1 MADGTGIGIREVSTE
16 GTSVVACRLKAIIDL
31 RRRCIT
37 VVHSRLVLVAGEDF
51 LTVTIGVEVGAM
63 LGVAVTKTGCG
74 ESTAVVVD
82 NHRAEADFIAAVP
95 VDVGNTEVVIAVSIP
110 RVAPA
115 VVVGPLPIEREL
127 MGGGIDAEG
136 LHVVLRVTAAAEEDE
151 RMTAIEERRTEVV
164 LRGAVTIAV
173 APVVGVAARKRIGH
187 PKRCGARANAIRFAR
202 SALHIEQILD
212 SGVGVG
218 TVGIVV
224 THRVA
229 RVHVHITNLGSRA
242 VGMMDNHVVGTTH
255 EHLGLSV
262 AVPVVANGVVLL
274 VRTAHHV
281 RSEVNPPEALA
292 LDVVNLEMIV
302 GGLVAL
308 GIYTRGVVVG
318 TVVALHDELRHTI
331 AREVGQRNVVDVA
344 IGGHVL
350 AVTRLHGGYGKFDV
364 LEVHA
369 GHSSTLLLLHTLHD
383 RCHLVLRAT
392 LAGSIYVVR
401 DAQRLVVEL
410 CAVAIEVVLGV
421 VILFAE
427 DSPADEGSAARLS
440 RNGHKSSV
448 ELVGHSLCVDGHRAC
463 HHHHDH

>member
-1 MADGTGIGIREVSTE
+1 
-16 GTSVVACRLKAIIDL
+16 
-31 RRRCIT
+31 
-37 VVHSRLVLVAGEDF
+37 
-51 LTVTIGVEVGAM
+51 
-63 LGVAVTKTGCG
+63 
-74 ESTAVVVD
+74 
-82 NHRAEADFIAAVP
+82 
-95 VDVGNTEVVIAVSIP
+95 
-110 RVAPA
+110 
-115 VVVGPLPIEREL
+115 
-127 MGGGIDAEG
+127 MGGWIDAEG

-151 RMTAIEERRTEVV
+151 RMTSIKERRTEVV

-187 PKRCGARANAIRFAR
+187 PERCGTGADAIRLACG
-202 SALHIEQILD
+202 ALHIEQILG

-242 VGMMDNHVVGTTH
+242 VGMMDDHVVGTTH
-255 EHLGLSV
+255 EHLSLSV

-350 AVTRLHGGYGKFDV
+350 AVARLHGGYGKFDV

-401 DAQRLVVEL
+401 DAQGLVVEL
-410 CAVAIEVVLGV
+410 RAVAIEVVLGV

-440 RNGHKSSV
+440 RYSHKSSV

-463 HHHHDH
+463 HHHHNH

>member
-1 MADGTGIGIREVSTE
+1 M
-16 GTSVVACRLKAIIDL
+16 
-31 RRRCIT
+31 
-37 VVHSRLVLVAGEDF
+37 
-51 LTVTIGVEVGAM
+51 
-63 LGVAVTKTGCG
+63 
-74 ESTAVVVD
+74 
-82 NHRAEADFIAAVP
+82 
-95 VDVGNTEVVIAVSIP
+95 
-110 RVAPA
+110 
-115 VVVGPLPIEREL
+115 
-127 MGGGIDAEG
+127 
-136 LHVVLRVTAAAEEDE
+136 
-151 RMTAIEERRTEVV
+151 
-164 LRGAVTIAV
+164 TIAV

-187 PKRCGARANAIRFAR
+187 PERCGTRADAIRFAR
-202 SALHIEQILD
+202 SALHIEQILG

-229 RVHVHITNLGSRA
+229 RVHVHITNLGGRA
-242 VGMMDNHVVGTTH
+242 VGMMDDHVVGTTH
-255 EHLGLSV
+255 EHLSLSV

-350 AVTRLHGGYGKFDV
+350 AVARLHGGYGEFDV
-364 LEVHA
+364 LKVHA
-369 GHSSTLLLLHTLHD
+369 GHGSTLLLLHTLYD
-383 RCHLVLRAT
+383 RCHLVLRTA
-392 LAGSIYVVR
+392 LAGSIDVVG
-401 DAQRLVVEL
+401 DAQGLVVEL
-410 CAVAIEVVLGV
+410 RAVAIEVVLGV

-427 DSPADEGSAARLS
+427 DSPADEGSTARLS

-448 ELVGHSLCVDGHRAC
+448 ELVGHSLCVDGHRAR
-463 HHHHDH
+463 HHHHNH